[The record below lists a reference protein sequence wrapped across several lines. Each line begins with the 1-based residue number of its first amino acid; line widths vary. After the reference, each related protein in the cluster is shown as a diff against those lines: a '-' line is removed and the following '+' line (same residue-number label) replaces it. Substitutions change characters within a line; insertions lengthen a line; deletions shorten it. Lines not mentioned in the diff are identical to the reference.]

1 MSKQLDSILG
11 RATRATPEPRT
22 APEPPVPTEA
32 MSGGGEGARALQAR
46 VAETVQAPPAAQ
58 KRAAEVKTKP
68 KATDPS
74 AAATEPAHDI
84 PERPAEA
91 MAEPQRPI
99 QAVVPVSVARA
110 LAVKA
115 AMEDTTVRDLILRG
129 LAAIGLDVPEDE
141 CRDRRR

>member
-22 APEPPVPTEA
+22 ALEPPASAEAVPGE
-32 MSGGGEGARALQAR
+32 GEGARALQAR
-46 VAETVQAPPAAQ
+46 VAETVQSPPAAQ
-58 KRAAEVKTKP
+58 KRTAKVKTKP
-68 KATDPS
+68 KATPLS
-74 AAATEPAHDI
+74 AAAPQPAHDI

>member
-11 RATRATPEPRT
+11 RATRATPEPVAT
-22 APEPPVPTEA
+22 PDLASA
-32 MSGGGEGARALQAR
+32 GAGEGARALQAR
-46 VAETVQAPPAAQ
+46 VAETVEPKEVPARTA
-58 KRAAEVKTKP
+58 KVKTKP
-68 KATDPS
+68 KAAKTS
-74 AAATEPAHDI
+74 APMTET

-115 AMEDTTVRDLILRG
+115 AMEDTTVRGLILRG
-129 LAAIGLDVPEDE
+129 LAAIGLDVPEEE

>member
-22 APEPPVPTEA
+22 APEPPMPAEA

-46 VAETVQAPPAAQ
+46 VAETVQSPPAAQ
-58 KRAAEVKTKP
+58 KRAAKAKTKP

-74 AAATEPAHDI
+74 AAAPEPAHDI